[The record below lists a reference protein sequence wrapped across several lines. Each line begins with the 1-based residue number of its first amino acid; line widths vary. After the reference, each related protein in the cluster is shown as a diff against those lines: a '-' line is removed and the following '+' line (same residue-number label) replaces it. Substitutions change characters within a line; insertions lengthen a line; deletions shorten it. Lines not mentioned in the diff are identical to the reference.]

1 MTEKILGLLGDFL
14 KNNNIEDL
22 DLGQIVKNLPLD
34 QIMAMIDGKDEYVV
48 KRSGNL
54 EKYDPDKIARSIKN
68 AADQSGM
75 HLNSSDLSMILKD
88 IAKKLLEGNEHVDNQ
103 RVHRTSDIKDIVL
116 QVLAEEGFSKIR
128 DSFDTYTQNQN

>member
-75 HLNSSDLSMILKD
+75 QLNSSDLSMILKD

>member
-1 MTEKILGLLGDFL
+1 MTENILNLLGDFL
-14 KNNNIEDL
+14 KNNNIGDL

-34 QIMAMIDGKDEYVV
+34 QIMAMINGKDEYVV

-68 AADQSGM
+68 AADRSGM
-75 HLNSSDLSMILKD
+75 QLNQSDITMILKD
-88 IAKKLLEGNEHVDNQ
+88 IGKKLLAGNEHVDNQ
-103 RVHRTSDIKDIVL
+103 RVHRTTDIKDIVL

-128 DSFDTYTQNQN
+128 DSFDSYTKDQN

>member
-14 KNNNIEDL
+14 KNNNITDL
-22 DLGQIVKNLPLD
+22 DLGQIVKNLPID

-75 HLNSSDLSMILKD
+75 QLNQSDLSMILKD
-88 IAKKLLEGNEHVDNQ
+88 IAKKLLAGNEHLDNQ

>member
-1 MTEKILGLLGDFL
+1 MTEKILSLLGDFL
-14 KNNNIEDL
+14 KDNNIIDL
-22 DLGQIVKNLPLD
+22 DLGQIAKNLPLD
-34 QIMAMIDGKDEYVV
+34 QIMDMINGKDEYVV

-54 EKYDPDKIARSIKN
+54 EKYNPDKIARSIKN

-75 HLNSSDLSMILKD
+75 QLNQSDLKIMLKD
-88 IAKKLLEGNEHVDNQ
+88 IGKKLLSGNEHVDNQ

>member
-14 KNNNIEDL
+14 KDNNITDL
-22 DLGQIVKNLPLD
+22 DLGQILKNLPLD

-54 EKYDPDKIARSIKN
+54 EKYNPDKIARSIKN

-75 HLNSSDLSMILKD
+75 QLNQSDLSMILKD